1 MSKFLLVSLTLLFS
15 MTLAYGQGTSGVTG
29 TVTDTTGA
37 VVPGVKVTLLDT
49 RNSRE
54 QSTVTSDKGAYSFT
68 NLQPGAGYRITV
80 TGQGFQ
86 TFVLDGVQIGVMSD
100 QTHNIQL
107 TPGQVTE
114 TVTVVSTSG
123 DATLNTT
130 DSSIGNIIGARQ
142 LRELPIQLRGSP
154 AALIGL
160 QPGAVGTN
168 VCAGATSGNRTGSV
182 AGSRADQGNVTL
194 DGIDVNDQAGGFAF
208 ATVGNAPI
216 DSIQE
221 YRTIT
226 ADQDAAEGRSAGGQ
240 VLLTTR
246 SGTNEFHGSA
256 YEYNRT
262 AATAANDFFNNRIGV
277 KRPALTRNQ
286 FGGSIG
292 GPVKKDRIFFFF
304 NYEGRRDARQIALSR
319 TVPLAQVRAGGLG
332 YVNNGKD
339 ANGNPCAAV
348 GGNAARLNNPVT
360 AQCVTILTAAQVAAL
375 DPQGVGA
382 DTALE
387 SVINSRYPRPNDL
400 TGGDGVNTG
409 LFRFNAPIQVDH
421 KTYVAR

>member
-15 MTLAYGQGTSGVTG
+15 MTMAYGQGTSGVTG

-107 TPGQVTE
+107 TPGQISE
-114 TVTVVSTSG
+114 TVTVISTSG

-168 VCAGATSGNRTGSV
+168 VFAGATSGNRTGSV

-194 DGIDVNDQAGGFAF
+194 DGIDVNDQAGNFAF
-208 ATVGNAPI
+208 ATVANAPI
-216 DSIQE
+216 DSVQE
-221 YRTIT
+221 FRAVTSG
-226 ADQDAAEGRSAGGQ
+226 AAASSPIVPPPNSSCLPSQRGPNRRDSQAP
-240 VLLTTR
+240 TR
-246 SGTNEFHGSA
+246 PA
-256 YEYNRT
+256 P
-262 AATAANDFFNNRIGV
+262 
-277 KRPALTRNQ
+277 KRPSAASSRRKAAGSVKAMPCMPSAL
-286 FGGSIG
+286 
-292 GPVKKDRIFFFF
+292 
-304 NYEGRRDARQIALSR
+304 
-319 TVPLAQVRAGGLG
+319 
-332 YVNNGKD
+332 
-339 ANGNPCAAV
+339 AA
-348 GGNAARLNNPVT
+348 
-360 AQCVTILTAAQVAAL
+360 AAL
-375 DPQGVGA
+375 RA
-382 DTALE
+382 T
-387 SVINSRYPRPNDL
+387 SSI
-400 TGGDGVNTG
+400 
-409 LFRFNAPIQVDH
+409 
-421 KTYVAR
+421 